1 MSHETVFIKYIII
14 SVTETGIRHSETERG
29 ILSLFDYT
37 KNRIIKNHPE
47 AIEIWKQNPD
57 YTVDRVL

>member
-1 MSHETVFIKYIII
+1 MSHETVIITYIII

-29 ILSLFDYT
+29 VDSLFDYT
-37 KNRIIKNHPE
+37 KKRIIALHPE